1 MQDAH
6 EESKAVTKAPAMK
19 GDQNISVDIF
29 QRLFLIHICICMYVM
44 KYKHVSL
51 CFYVCKFK

>member
-19 GDQNISVDIF
+19 GDQNISIDIF
-29 QRLFLIHICICMYVM
+29 QYVFFNTYLYM
-44 KYKHVSL
+44 N
-51 CFYVCKFK
+51 VCNKI

>member
-29 QRLFLIHICICMYVM
+29 QCFSLFLC
-44 KYKHVSL
+44 L
-51 CFYVCKFK
+51 